1 MNEKIYI
8 LTIYMIRWE
17 NKKKKKKK
25 SKKERVTE
33 VPLLLAIWIKFDRTL
48 IDHHPSRIQ
57 KQTKE
62 TLET

>member
-1 MNEKIYI
+1 MLRLGEERIEK
-8 LTIYMIRWE
+8 
-17 NKKKKKKK
+17 KQ
-25 SKKERVTE
+25 ERVTE
-33 VPLLLAIWIKFDRTL
+33 VPLLITIWIKVDNTL